1 MIAERRERTG
11 TTGTTSMRAKDTT
24 MKHLKFMMAIALA
37 ILVSSGDLLA
47 QTSTQ
52 KPNTQKPNST
62 TKPLPPPLPVASP
75 DYLIGPAD
83 ILRIDVV
90 DEASYSGDFVVRPD
104 GKISMLQIDEIPVV
118 GLTTEALKK
127 KIKTE
132 LGRFF
137 NDPVPEVFVQVKQ
150 INSRIVYING
160 AVRKPGP
167 YPLSG
172 PMTVLQLITI
182 AGGLDEFAQRKKI
195 LVISGT
201 QHNAKGESITWIVNY
216 EDIER
221 GRNLSKNN
229 IILNPGDTVV
239 VPGGQ
244 P

>member
-1 MIAERRERTG
+1 MRANDQ
-11 TTGTTSMRAKDTT
+11 MRAKEMT
-24 MKHLKFMMAIALA
+24 MKYPKAMTAMALA
-37 ILVSSGDLLA
+37 ILVSIGGTLQAQSGA
-47 QTSTQ
+47 QTQSGTQQST
-52 KPNTQKPNST
+52 TQKPNSNA
-62 TKPLPPPLPVASP
+62 KPVPPPPPVASP
-75 DYLIGPAD
+75 DYLIGPGD

-137 NDPVPEVFVQVKQ
+137 NEPVPEVFVQVKQ
-150 INSRIVYING
+150 INSRVVYIQG
-160 AVRKPGP
+160 AIKRPGP
-167 YPLSG
+167 YPLPG
-172 PMTVLQLITI
+172 PMTIAQLIAV
-182 AGGLDEFAQRKKI
+182 AGGLEEFASKKKI

-201 QHNAKGESITWIVNY
+201 QRNAKGESVTWTINY
-216 EDIER
+216 EEILN

-229 IILNPGDTVV
+229 IILNPGDTVM

>member
-1 MIAERRERTG
+1 
-11 TTGTTSMRAKDTT
+11 
-24 MKHLKFMMAIALA
+24 MKHRKVMMTIALA
-37 ILVSSGDLLA
+37 ILVSAGGNLLA
-47 QTSTQ
+47 QASTQ
-52 KPNTQKPNST
+52 KPTTQKPNN
-62 TKPLPPPLPVASP
+62 TKPVPPPPPVASP
-75 DYLIGPAD
+75 DYTIGPAD

-104 GKISMLQIDEIPVV
+104 GKISMLQIDEVV
-118 GLTTEALKK
+118 AAGLTTEALKK

-150 INSRIVYING
+150 INSRTVYIDG

-167 YPLSG
+167 YPLPG
-172 PMTVLQLITI
+172 PMTIVQLIAL
-182 AGGLDEFAQRKKI
+182 AGGLDEFADKKKI

-201 QHNAKGESITWIVNY
+201 QRNAKGESVTWIVNY
-216 EDIER
+216 EDILK

-229 IILNPGDTVV
+229 IILNPGDTVM

>member
-1 MIAERRERTG
+1 MG
-11 TTGTTSMRAKDTT
+11 MRAKETT
-24 MKHLKFMMAIALA
+24 MKHVRVTMAIVLA
-37 ILVSSGDLLA
+37 ILVSAGGNLLA
-47 QTSTQ
+47 QASTQ
-52 KPNTQKPNST
+52 KPNTQKPNNS
-62 TKPLPPPLPVASP
+62 KPVPPPPPVASP
-75 DYLIGPAD
+75 DYIIGPAD

-104 GKISMLQIDEIPVV
+104 GKISMLQIDEVV
-118 GLTTEALKK
+118 ASGLTTEALKK

-150 INSRIVYING
+150 INSRTVYIDG

-167 YPLSG
+167 YPLPG
-172 PMTVLQLITI
+172 PMTIVQLIAL
-182 AGGLDEFAQRKKI
+182 AGGLDEFADKKKI

-201 QHNAKGESITWIVNY
+201 QRNAKGESVTWIVNY
-216 EDIER
+216 EDILK

-229 IILNPGDTVV
+229 IILNPGDTVM

>member
-1 MIAERRERTG
+1 
-11 TTGTTSMRAKDTT
+11 
-24 MKHLKFMMAIALA
+24 MKHLKVMMAMALA
-37 ILVSSGDLLA
+37 MVVSTNLLA
-47 QTSTQ
+47 QSSTQ
-52 KPNTQKPNST
+52 KATTQKPNST
-62 TKPLPPPLPVASP
+62 AKPAPPPPPVANP

-83 ILRIDVV
+83 VLRIDVV

-104 GKISMLQIDEIPVV
+104 GKISMLQIDEIAVV

-137 NDPVPEVFVQVKQ
+137 NEPVPEVFVQVKA
-150 INSRIVYING
+150 INSRTVYING

-167 YPLSG
+167 YPLGG

-182 AGGLDEFAQRKKI
+182 AGGLDEFAQKKKI
-195 LVISGT
+195 IVISGT
-201 QHNAKGESITWIVNY
+201 QRNAKGEAVTWIVNY
-216 EDIER
+216 EDIEK

>member
-1 MIAERRERTG
+1 
-11 TTGTTSMRAKDTT
+11 
-24 MKHLKFMMAIALA
+24 MKHRKVMMTIALA
-37 ILVSSGDLLA
+37 ILVSAGGNLLA
-47 QTSTQ
+47 QASAQ
-52 KPNTQKPNST
+52 KPNTQKPTN
-62 TKPLPPPLPVASP
+62 TKPVPPPPPVASP
-75 DYLIGPAD
+75 DYTIGPAD

-90 DEASYSGDFVVRPD
+90 DEAAFSGDFVVRPD
-104 GKISMLQIDEIPVV
+104 GKISMLQIDEVV
-118 GLTTEALKK
+118 AAGLTTEALKK

-150 INSRIVYING
+150 INSRTVYIDG

-167 YPLSG
+167 YPLPG
-172 PMTVLQLITI
+172 PMTIVQLIAL
-182 AGGLDEFAQRKKI
+182 AGGLDEFADKKKI

-201 QHNAKGESITWIVNY
+201 QRNAKGESVTWIVNY
-216 EDIER
+216 EDILK

-229 IILNPGDTVV
+229 IILNPGDTVM

>member
-1 MIAERRERTG
+1 
-11 TTGTTSMRAKDTT
+11 
-24 MKHLKFMMAIALA
+24 MKYLKVMMAMALA
-37 ILVSSGDLLA
+37 ILISSGNLLA

-52 KPNTQKPNST
+52 KPNTQKPSGT
-62 TKPLPPPLPVASP
+62 AKPVPPPLPVASP

-83 ILRIDVV
+83 VLRIDVV

-104 GKISMLQIDEIPVV
+104 GKISMLQIDEIAVV

-137 NDPVPEVFVQVKQ
+137 NEPVPEVFVQVKA
-150 INSRIVYING
+150 INSRTVYING
-160 AVRKPGP
+160 AVKRPGP
-167 YPLSG
+167 YPLGG

-182 AGGLDEFAQRKKI
+182 AGGLDEFAQKKKI

-201 QHNAKGESITWIVNY
+201 QRNAKGESITWIVNY
-216 EDIER
+216 EDIEK

>member
-1 MIAERRERTG
+1 
-11 TTGTTSMRAKDTT
+11 
-24 MKHLKFMMAIALA
+24 MKHLKVMMAIALA
-37 ILVSSGDLLA
+37 ILVSSGNLRA

-52 KPNTQKPNST
+52 KPTTTPKPNGTS
-62 TKPLPPPLPVASP
+62 KPVPPPLPVASP

-104 GKISMLQIDEIPVV
+104 GKISMLQIDEIAVV

-137 NDPVPEVFVQVKQ
+137 NEPVPEVFVQVKA
-150 INSRIVYING
+150 INSRTVYING
-160 AVRKPGP
+160 AVRRPGP
-167 YPLSG
+167 YPLGG

-201 QHNAKGESITWIVNY
+201 LRNAKGESITWIVNY
-216 EDIER
+216 EDIEK

>member
-1 MIAERRERTG
+1 
-11 TTGTTSMRAKDTT
+11 MRAKDTT
-24 MKHLKFMMAIALA
+24 MKHLKVMMAIALA
-37 ILVSSGDLLA
+37 ILVSAGGNLLA

-52 KPNTQKPNST
+52 KPTTTPKPTS
-62 TKPLPPPLPVASP
+62 KPVPPAPPVASP
-75 DYLIGPAD
+75 DYTIGPAD

-104 GKISMLQIDEIPVV
+104 GKISMMQIDEVV
-118 GLTTEALKK
+118 AAGLTTEALKK

-137 NDPVPEVFVQVKQ
+137 NEPVPEVFVQVKQ
-150 INSRIVYING
+150 INSRIVYIDG

-167 YPLSG
+167 YPLPG
-172 PMTVLQLITI
+172 PMTIVQLIAL
-182 AGGLDEFAQRKKI
+182 AGGLDEFADKKKI

-201 QHNAKGESITWIVNY
+201 QRNAKGESVTWTINY
-216 EDIER
+216 EDILK

-229 IILNPGDTVV
+229 IILNPGDTVM

>member
-1 MIAERRERTG
+1 MG
-11 TTGTTSMRAKDTT
+11 AKDTT
-24 MKHLKFMMAIALA
+24 MKHLKVMMAMALA
-37 ILVSSGDLLA
+37 IVMSSGNLLA
-47 QTSTQ
+47 QTGTQ
-52 KPNTQKPNST
+52 KPTTTQKPSS
-62 TKPLPPPLPVASP
+62 KPVPPPLPVATP

-83 ILRIDVV
+83 VLRIDVV

-182 AGGLDEFAQRKKI
+182 AGGLDEFAQKKKI

-201 QHNAKGESITWIVNY
+201 QRNAKGESITWIVNY
-216 EDIER
+216 EDIEK